1 MDRDVLSLGASDVR
15 ELLEG
20 EESEIIDL
28 VARAYVAHGRA
39 QSSLPHSMFLRF
51 PGDDV
56 NRIIALPGYLGDGFD
71 VAGLKWIASFPAN
84 LDAGL
89 PRASA
94 VLILNSCSTGRPEAI
109 LEASLISAA
118 RTAASAALGAREL
131 SGEPEVLGLIG
142 TGLINR
148 EIARFTRAAVPTV
161 ERLVLFD
168 LDRSRAEAAAE
179 DLQRRLPGMVTEVAS
194 SIEDVLRRCPLVSFA
209 TTAVEPHVDDLSVCP
224 AGATVLHISLR
235 DLTPRAILGADNV
248 VDDPDHVS
256 RARTSIHL
264 AELESGSRDFIRCTI
279 ADLLEHGAAP
289 KADPHSVSV
298 YSPFGLGILDLAL
311 GDFVC
316 RRARNAGRGTWLPS
330 FLPS

>member
-1 MDRDVLSLGASDVR
+1 MGGDVLSLGASDVR

-20 EESEIIDL
+20 REGEIIEL

-51 PGDDV
+51 PDDDV
-56 NRIIALPGYLGDGFD
+56 NRIIALPGYLGDGFE
-71 VAGLKWIASFPAN
+71 VAGIKWIASFPGN
-84 LDAGL
+84 LAADL

-131 SGEPEVLGLIG
+131 AGEPEELGLIG

-148 EIARFTRAAVPTV
+148 TVARFTRAAVPTV

-168 LDRSRAEAAAE
+168 LDRARAESAAE
-179 DLQRRLPGMVTEVAS
+179 ELERRLTGIATEVVS
-194 SIEDVLRRCPLVSFA
+194 TLDEVLSRCHLTSFA
-209 TTAVEPHVDDLSVCP
+209 TTAVEPHVDDLSMCP
-224 AGATVLHISLR
+224 AGATLLHVSLR
-235 DLTPRAILGADNV
+235 DLTPGAILAADNV

-264 AELESGSRDFIRCTI
+264 AELETGSREFIRCTI
-279 ADLLEHGAAP
+279 ADLLEKSASP
-289 KADPHSVSV
+289 RDPTHRVSV
-298 YSPFGLGILDLAL
+298 FSPFGLGILDLAL
-311 GDFVC
+311 GADVA
-316 RRARNAGRGTWLPS
+316 RRARESGRGTWLPS